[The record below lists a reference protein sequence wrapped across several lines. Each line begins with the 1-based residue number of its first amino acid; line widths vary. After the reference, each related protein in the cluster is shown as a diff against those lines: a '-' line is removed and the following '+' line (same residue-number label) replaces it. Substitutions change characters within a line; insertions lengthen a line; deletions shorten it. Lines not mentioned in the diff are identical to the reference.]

1 LGVILHPVE
10 VRAPNEFQPAFAA
23 MTQSHDGALITFG
36 DAFTM
41 RHRTQIVALAAASQL
56 PAIYEAREFAETG
69 GLMAYGPRLLDM
81 FRRAASYVAKLLS
94 GAKPEDLPVEEATTF
109 SLVINLKTATA
120 LGLEIPPSLVSRADE
135 VIQ

>member
-1 LGVILHPVE
+1 MILHPVE
-10 VRAPNEFQPAFAA
+10 VRALNEFQSAFAA

-81 FRRAASYVAKLLS
+81 FRRAASYVAKILG
-94 GAKPEDLPVEEATTF
+94 GAKPGDLPVEEATTF
-109 SLVINLKTATA
+109 TLVINLKTATA
-120 LGLEIPPSLVSRADE
+120 LGLTLPLSILFEADE
-135 VIQ
+135 AIR